1 MSSKEIDRKIAV
13 IFATD
18 VFDYSKL
25 MENDE
30 DHTIKAIR
38 ACIEILEKLFKEHGG
53 TTFNTAGDSILAEYS
68 SAVSAVVCVSEFQN
82 LIKERNDA
90 NDFNGRC
97 C

>member
-18 VFDYSKL
+18 VVGYSKL

-38 ACIEILEKLFKEHGG
+38 ACKEILETLFKEHGG
-53 TTFNTAGDSILAEYS
+53 RTFNTAGDSILAG
-68 SAVSAVVCVSEFQN
+68 FLQKQ
-82 LIKERNDA
+82 LFRQLT
-90 NDFNGRC
+90 
-97 C
+97 

>member
-18 VFDYSKL
+18 VVGYSKL

-38 ACIEILEKLFKEHGG
+38 ACKEILE
-53 TTFNTAGDSILAEYS
+53 TNY
-68 SAVSAVVCVSEFQN
+68 
-82 LIKERNDA
+82 
-90 NDFNGRC
+90 
-97 C
+97 

>member
-18 VFDYSKL
+18 VVGYSKL

-38 ACIEILEKLFKEHGG
+38 ACKEILETLFKVHGG
-53 TTFNTAGDSILAEYS
+53 RTFTEDDSILAE
-68 SAVSAVVCVSEFQN
+68 FLLKRPFRQ
-82 LIKERNDA
+82 LT
-90 NDFNGRC
+90 
-97 C
+97 

>member
-18 VFDYSKL
+18 VVGYSKL

-38 ACIEILEKLFKEHGG
+38 ACKGILETLFKVHGG
-53 TTFNTAGDSILAEYS
+53 RTFNTAGDSILAG
-68 SAVSAVVCVSEFQN
+68 F
-82 LIKERNDA
+82 LLKRP
-90 NDFNGRC
+90 FRKLT
-97 C
+97 